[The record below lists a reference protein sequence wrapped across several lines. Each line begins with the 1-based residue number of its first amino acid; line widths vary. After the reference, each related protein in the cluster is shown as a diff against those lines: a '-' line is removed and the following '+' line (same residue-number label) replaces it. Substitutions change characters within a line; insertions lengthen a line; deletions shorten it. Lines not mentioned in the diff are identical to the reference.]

1 MPKTSGASFSPLA
14 LRRLLSAPDRASGRP
29 RALAS
34 LGQAAVWSALAGHTG
49 PVFFLGAEPIAIRA
63 LARCDDDVY
72 SLYLRG
78 HAAEARW
85 LTLRSVTVDFG
96 DALFRH
102 FDQVAHE

>member
-1 MPKTSGASFSPLA
+1 MPKNKWTQASARWLSAGFCQCQSMPQA
-14 LRRLLSAPDRASGRP
+14 VPELRPASAISRLLRAGR
-29 RALAS
+29 LI
-34 LGQAAVWSALAGHTG
+34 G

-63 LARCDDDVY
+63 LARCDNDVY

-85 LTLRSVTVDFG
+85 LALRSVTVNFG

>member
-1 MPKTSGASFSPLA
+1 M
-14 LRRLLSAPDRASGRP
+14 LRAGRLI
-29 RALAS
+29 
-34 LGQAAVWSALAGHTG
+34 G

-63 LARCDDDVY
+63 LARCDNDVY

-85 LTLRSVTVDFG
+85 LALRSVTVNFG